1 MQYDSKKKYEDP
13 NKREEKKTIKS
24 VVIRYQDNRDGGCRG

>member
-13 NKREEKKTIKS
+13 NKREEKKNNKECGHKIP
-24 VVIRYQDNRDGGCRG
+24 R